1 MPPIA
6 LAAARKAF
14 SSALYLALCLATIG
28 HFVLGAPAD
37 LRPVGALLLVYLLL
51 EVWAASRLILGSA
64 AVLVALGV
72 LAQGGDY
79 GALLVEAG
87 ARCLPFL
94 VLFLAVLCLQ
104 GPALASPALRA
115 IGCFV
120 AAQPP
125 GRRFA
130 GMALAGH
137 LLGAVLNVAGLL
149 LVLSLRDPKL
159 APCDQ
164 MRLTAGAMRGFGA
177 AAAWSPLFVAMSVVL
192 AALPSLSWLEIAWRS
207 GLVAAA
213 ILLLAWV
220 WNRIERGRGGG
231 TAPTTARGA
240 PLGAAPAR
248 LTPGPMARAALIL
261 AALFVPVIWLFEAY
275 GLAIPI
281 ALGLVAPAMAATW
294 QASQAPAG
302 ARPGT
307 RTTAAARRGRDV
319 FRGLPGLR
327 NEALL
332 FFAANTFGL
341 GVSAALDPVLLVRLS
356 AVLPGAGLSIPILIM
371 TGLLVA
377 GLGVHPIVIVVAVGT
392 VLSPELLHLSD
403 METALALL
411 VVWGMGAIMSPFS
424 GTVLQVARLTNCS
437 PFRVA
442 WVWNARFS
450 LAIGLPVSAVV
461 YAVARLL

>member
-1 MPPIA
+1 MPPITF
-6 LAAARKAF
+6 AAARKTF
-14 SSALYLALCLATIG
+14 SSALYLALCLATIA
-28 HFVLGAPAD
+28 HFVLGAPSD

-51 EVWAASRLILGSA
+51 EIWAASRLILGSA
-64 AVLVALGV
+64 AVLVALGL

-79 GALLVEAG
+79 GALLVDAG
-87 ARCLPFL
+87 ARTLPFL

-115 IGCFV
+115 IGGFV

-130 GMALAGH
+130 AMALAGH
-137 LLGAVLNVAGLL
+137 ALGAVLNVAGLL
-149 LVLSLRDPKL
+149 LVLSLRDPRL
-159 APCDQ
+159 APRDQ

-177 AAAWSPLFVAMSVVL
+177 AAVWSPLFVAMSVVL
-192 AALPSLSWLEIAWRS
+192 AALPSLTWLEIAGRS

-213 ILLLAWV
+213 ILLLAWI

-231 TAPTTARGA
+231 TAPITAPRMDPITVPGT
-240 PLGAAPAR
+240 APAR
-248 LTPGPMARAALIL
+248 LAPGTLARAALIL

-275 GLAIPI
+275 DLTIPI
-281 ALGLVAPAMAATW
+281 ALGLVAPAMAVTW

-302 ARPGT
+302 ARG
-307 RTTAAARRGRDV
+307 TAAARRGREV

-341 GVSAALDPVLLVRLS
+341 GLSAALDPVLLARLS
-356 AVLPGAGLSIPILIM
+356 EVLPGSGLSIPILIM
-371 TGLLVA
+371 AGLLVA

>member
-1 MPPIA
+1 MP
-6 LAAARKAF
+6 LAAARKTL
-14 SSALYLALCLATIG
+14 SSALYLGLCLATIG

-37 LRPVGALLLVYLLL
+37 LRPVGAALLVYLLL
-51 EVWAASRLILGSA
+51 EAWSASRLILGSA
-64 AVLVALGV
+64 AVLVALGL
-72 LAQGGDY
+72 LAQGGDAL
-79 GALLVEAG
+79 ALLVEAG
-87 ARCLPFL
+87 GRTLPFL

-104 GPALASPALRA
+104 GPALASPTLRA
-115 IGCFV
+115 IGAFV

-159 APCDQ
+159 APRDQ

-192 AALPSLSWLEIAWRS
+192 AALPSLSWHQIAWRS
-207 GLVAAA
+207 GLVATA
-213 ILLLAWV
+213 ILLLAWI
-220 WNRIERGRGGG
+220 WNRIERCRVSS
-231 TAPTTARGA
+231 THP
-240 PLGAAPAR
+240 GAAPAR
-248 LTPGPMARAALIL
+248 LAPGTLARAALIL

-281 ALGLVAPAMAATW
+281 ALGLVAPAMAGLW

-302 ARPGT
+302 T
-307 RTTAAARRGRDV
+307 RATAATRRGREV
-319 FRGLPGLR
+319 FQGLPGLR

-341 GVSAALDPVLLVRLS
+341 GLSAALDPVLLARLS
-356 AVLPGAGLSIPILIM
+356 EALPGAGLSIPILIM
-371 TGLLVA
+371 GGLLVA

-450 LAIGLPVSAVV
+450 LAIALPVSAVV

>member
-1 MPPIA
+1 MPPIT
-6 LAAARKAF
+6 LAAARKTL
-14 SSALYLALCLATIG
+14 SSALYLGLCLATIA
-28 HFVLGAPAD
+28 HFVIGAPAD
-37 LRPVGALLLVYLLL
+37 LRPVGALLLVFLLL
-51 EVWAASRLILGSA
+51 EVWATSRMILASA
-64 AVLVALGV
+64 AVLVALGL
-72 LAQGGDY
+72 LAQDGGMA
-79 GALLVEAG
+79 ALLIEAG
-87 ARCLPFL
+87 ARTLPFL

-115 IGCFV
+115 IGGFV

-149 LVLSLRDPKL
+149 LVLSLRDSKL
-159 APCDQ
+159 ASRDQ

-207 GLVAAA
+207 GLVAAS
-213 ILLLAWV
+213 ILLFAWI

-231 TAPTTARGA
+231 TVPGVPA
-240 PLGAAPAR
+240 AR
-248 LTPGPMARAALIL
+248 LAPGTLARAALIL
-261 AALFVPVIWLFEAY
+261 AALFVPVIWLFEVY

-281 ALGLVAPAMAATW
+281 ALGLVAPAMSGLW

-302 ARPGT
+302 ARAV
-307 RTTAAARRGRDV
+307 AATRRGRDV
-319 FRGLPGLR
+319 FQNLPGLR

-341 GVSAALDPVLLVRLS
+341 GLSTALDPVLLARLS

-371 TGLLVA
+371 GGLLIA

-424 GTVLQVARLTNCS
+424 GTVLQVARLSNCS

-442 WVWNARFS
+442 WIWNARFS

>member
-1 MPPIA
+1 MPPIT
-6 LAAARKAF
+6 LAAARKGL
-14 SSALYLALCLATIG
+14 SSALYLALCLATVA
-28 HFVLGAPAD
+28 HYVLGAPAD
-37 LRPVGALLLVYLLL
+37 LRPVGAALLVYLLL

-64 AVLVALGV
+64 AVLVALGL
-72 LAQGGDY
+72 LARGGDY
-79 GALLVEAG
+79 VALLVEAG
-87 ARCLPFL
+87 ARTLPFL

-104 GPALASPALRA
+104 GPALASPSLRA
-115 IGCFV
+115 IGGFV

-137 LLGAVLNVAGLL
+137 VLGAVLNVAGLL

-159 APCDQ
+159 APRDQ

-213 ILLLAWV
+213 ILLLAWA
-220 WNRIERGRGGG
+220 WNRIERGRSRGG
-231 TAPTTARGA
+231 ALGA
-240 PLGAAPAR
+240 PPTLLAPGT
-248 LTPGPMARAALIL
+248 LARATLIL
-261 AALFVPVIWLFEAY
+261 AALFLPVIWLFEAY
-275 GLAIPI
+275 GLTIPI
-281 ALGLVAPAMAATW
+281 ALGLVAPAMAGLW

-302 ARPGT
+302 ARG
-307 RTTAAARRGRDV
+307 TAAARRGRDV
-319 FRGLPGLR
+319 FLGLPGLR

-332 FFAANTFGL
+332 FFAANAFWLGL
-341 GVSAALDPVLLVRLS
+341 SAALDPALLARL
-356 AVLPGAGLSIPILIM
+356 AEVLPGAGLSIPILIM
-371 TGLLVA
+371 AGLLIA

-392 VLSPELLHLSD
+392 VLSPEHLHLSD
-403 METALALL
+403 MEAALALL
-411 VVWGMGAIMSPFS
+411 VIWGMGAIMSPFS
-424 GTVLQVARLTNCS
+424 GTVLQVARLSNCS

-442 WVWNARFS
+442 WAWNARFC
-450 LAIGLPVSAVV
+450 LAIGLPISAVV

>member
-6 LAAARKAF
+6 LASARKAL
-14 SSALYLALCLATIG
+14 SSALYLALCLATLG

-37 LRPVGALLLVYLLL
+37 LRPIGAALLAYLLL

-64 AVLVALGV
+64 AVLVALGL
-72 LAQGGDY
+72 LAQGEDY

-87 ARCLPFL
+87 ARTLPFL

-104 GPALASPALRA
+104 GPALASPSLRA
-115 IGCFV
+115 IGGFV

-137 LLGAVLNVAGLL
+137 LLGAVLNLAGLL

-159 APCDQ
+159 APRDQ

-207 GLVAAA
+207 GPVAAA
-213 ILLLAWV
+213 ILLLAAI
-220 WNRIERGRGGG
+220 WNRIERGPGGS
-231 TAPTTARGA
+231 
-240 PLGAAPAR
+240 AAPVVPPVR
-248 LTPGPMARAALIL
+248 LAPGAWARAALIL
-261 AALFVPVIWLFEAY
+261 AALFLPVIWLFEVY
-275 GLAIPI
+275 GFAIPI
-281 ALGLVAPAMAATW
+281 ALGLVAPAMAGLW
-294 QASQAPAG
+294 QASQAPSDTNGAG
-302 ARPGT
+302 AR
-307 RTTAAARRGRDV
+307 AAAAGRRGREV
-319 FRGLPGLR
+319 FLGLPGLR

-341 GVSAALDPVLLVRLS
+341 GLSAALDPALLAGLS
-356 AVLPGAGLSIPILIM
+356 EILPGAGLSIPILIM
-371 TGLLVA
+371 AGLAIA

-392 VLSPELLHLSD
+392 VLSPAHLHLSD
-403 METALALL
+403 METALSLL

-424 GTVLQVARLTNCS
+424 GNVLQVARLSNCS

-442 WVWNARFS
+442 WVWNARFC
-450 LAIGLPVSAVV
+450 LAIGLPISAVV

>member
-1 MPPIA
+1 MPPIT
-6 LAAARKAF
+6 LAAARKTL
-14 SSALYLALCLATIG
+14 SSALYLALCLATIA

-37 LRPVGALLLVYLLL
+37 LHPVGAALLVYLLL
-51 EVWAASRLILGSA
+51 EIWAASRLILGSA
-64 AVLVALGV
+64 AVLVALGL
-72 LAQGGDY
+72 LAQGG
-79 GALLVEAG
+79 GTLALLVEAG
-87 ARCLPFL
+87 ARTLPFL

-115 IGCFV
+115 IGGFV

-159 APCDQ
+159 APRDR

-207 GLVAAA
+207 GLVAAS
-213 ILLLAWV
+213 ILLLAWI

-231 TAPTTARGA
+231 TAPGA
-240 PLGAAPAR
+240 SPGAVPAR
-248 LTPGPMARAALIL
+248 LAPGTLARAALIL
-261 AALFVPVIWLFEAY
+261 AALFVPVIWLFEAF

-281 ALGLVAPAMAATW
+281 ALGLVAPAMAGLW

-302 ARPGT
+302 KRG
-307 RTTAAARRGRDV
+307 TAAARRGRDV

-341 GVSAALDPVLLVRLS
+341 GLSAALDPALLARLS
-356 AVLPGAGLSIPILIM
+356 EVLPGAGLSIPVLIM
-371 TGLLVA
+371 AGLLVA

-403 METALALL
+403 MEAALALL

>member
-1 MPPIA
+1 MPTITF
-6 LAAARKAF
+6 AAARKTL
-14 SSALYLALCLATIG
+14 SSALYLALCLATLG

-37 LRPVGALLLVYLLL
+37 LRPIGAALLAYLLL

-64 AVLVALGV
+64 AVLVALGL
-72 LAQGGDY
+72 LAQGEDY

-87 ARCLPFL
+87 VRNLPFL

-104 GPALASPALRA
+104 GPALASPSLRA
-115 IGCFV
+115 IGGFV

-159 APCDQ
+159 APRDQ

-192 AALPSLSWLEIAWRS
+192 AALPSLSWIEIAWRS
-207 GLVAAA
+207 SVVAAA
-213 ILLLAWV
+213 ILFFAWA
-220 WNRIERGRGGG
+220 WNRVERGRGES
-231 TAPTTARGA
+231 GA
-240 PLGAAPAR
+240 PIGPPVRLASGAW
-248 LTPGPMARAALIL
+248 TRAALIL
-261 AALFVPVIWLFEAY
+261 AALFLPVIWLFEVY

-281 ALGLVAPAMAATW
+281 ALGLVAPAMAGLW
-294 QASQAPAG
+294 QASQAPAKG
-302 ARPGT
+302 RV
-307 RTTAAARRGRDV
+307 AAAGRRGREV
-319 FRGLPGLR
+319 FRSLPGLR
-327 NEALL
+327 NEALI

-341 GVSAALDPVLLVRLS
+341 GLSAALDPAILAQL
-356 AVLPGAGLSIPILIM
+356 AAILPGAGLSIPILIM
-371 TGLLVA
+371 TGLVIA

-392 VLSPELLHLSD
+392 VLSPEHLHLSD
-403 METALALL
+403 MEAALALL

-424 GTVLQVARLTNCS
+424 GNVLQVARMSNCS

-461 YAVARLL
+461 YAVARI

>member
-1 MPPIA
+1 
-6 LAAARKAF
+6 
-14 SSALYLALCLATIG
+14 
-28 HFVLGAPAD
+28 
-37 LRPVGALLLVYLLL
+37 
-51 EVWAASRLILGSA
+51 
-64 AVLVALGV
+64 
-72 LAQGGDY
+72 
-79 GALLVEAG
+79 
-87 ARCLPFL
+87 
-94 VLFLAVLCLQ
+94 
-104 GPALASPALRA
+104 
-115 IGCFV
+115 
-120 AAQPP
+120 
-125 GRRFA
+125 
-130 GMALAGH
+130 
-137 LLGAVLNVAGLL
+137 
-149 LVLSLRDPKL
+149 
-159 APCDQ
+159 
-164 MRLTAGAMRGFGA
+164 
-177 AAAWSPLFVAMSVVL
+177 MSVVL
-192 AALPSLSWLEIAWRS
+192 AALPNLSWLEIAWRS

-213 ILLLAWV
+213 ILLFAWI

-231 TAPTTARGA
+231 GA
-240 PLGAAPAR
+240 VGTPPAR
-248 LTPGPMARAALIL
+248 LAPGTLARAALIL

-275 GLAIPI
+275 HLTIPI
-281 ALGLVAPAMAATW
+281 ALGLVAPAMAGLW
-294 QASQAPAG
+294 QARQAPAG
-302 ARPGT
+302 KRG
-307 RTTAAARRGRDV
+307 TAAARRGREV

-341 GVSAALDPVLLVRLS
+341 GLSAALDPVLLARLS
-356 AVLPGAGLSIPILIM
+356 EVLPGAGLSIPILIM
-371 TGLLVA
+371 AGLVVA

>member
-1 MPPIA
+1 MPPIPIA
-6 LAAARKAF
+6 SARKAL
-14 SSALYLALCLATIG
+14 SSALYLGLCLATIS

-37 LRPVGALLLVYLLL
+37 LGPVGAVLLIYLLL
-51 EVWAASRLILGSA
+51 EIWAASRLILASA
-64 AVLVALGV
+64 AVLVVLGL

-79 GALLVEAG
+79 MALLVEAG
-87 ARCLPFL
+87 ARTLPFL

-104 GPALASPALRA
+104 GPALASPTLRA
-115 IGCFV
+115 IGGFV

-159 APCDQ
+159 APRDQ

-207 GLVAAA
+207 SVIAVT

-220 WNRIERGRGGG
+220 WNRIERGGGG
-231 TAPTTARGA
+231 GA
-240 PLGAAPAR
+240 GEA
-248 LTPGPMARAALIL
+248 TPGPPPQLAPGAWARATLIL
-261 AALFVPVIWLFEAY
+261 ATLFLPVIWLFEAHD
-275 GLAIPI
+275 LSIPI
-281 ALGLVAPAMAATW
+281 ALGLVAPVMAGLW
-294 QASQAPAG
+294 QASQAPFG
-302 ARPGT
+302 ARG
-307 RTTAAARRGRDV
+307 AAAAGRAREV
-319 FRGLPGLR
+319 FLGLPGLR

-332 FFAANTFGL
+332 FFAANAFGL
-341 GVSAALDPVLLVRLS
+341 GLSAALDPALLAQLS
-356 AVLPGAGLSIPILIM
+356 DILPGAGLSIPILIM
-371 TGLLVA
+371 AGLLIA

-392 VLSPELLHLSD
+392 VLSPEHLHLTD
-403 METALALL
+403 MEAALSLL
-411 VVWGMGAIMSPFS
+411 VIWGMGAIMSPFS
-424 GTVLQVARLTNCS
+424 GTVLQVARLSNCS

-442 WVWNARFS
+442 WIWNARFS
-450 LAIGLPVSAVV
+450 LAIGLPISAVV

>member
-1 MPPIA
+1 MPPITA
-6 LAAARKAF
+6 AAARKTL
-14 SSALYLALCLATIG
+14 SSALYLGLCLATLG

-37 LRPVGALLLVYLLL
+37 LRLLGALLLVYLLL
-51 EVWAASRLILGSA
+51 EAWSANRLILGSA
-64 AVLVALGV
+64 AALVALGL
-72 LAQGGDY
+72 LAQGG
-79 GALLVEAG
+79 GALALLVEAG
-87 ARCLPFL
+87 VRTLPFL

-104 GPALASPALRA
+104 GPALASPTLRS
-115 IGCFV
+115 IGDFV

-137 LLGAVLNVAGLL
+137 VLGAVLNVAGLL

-159 APCDQ
+159 SPRDQ

-177 AAAWSPLFVAMSVVL
+177 AATWSPLFVAMSVVL
-192 AALPSLSWLEIAWRS
+192 AALPNLSWIEIAWRS
-207 GLVAAA
+207 GLVAAS
-213 ILLLAWV
+213 ILLLAWI
-220 WNRIERGRGGG
+220 WNRIERGRGGSM
-231 TAPTTARGA
+231 TGA
-240 PLGAAPAR
+240 PPAR
-248 LTPGPMARAALIL
+248 LAPGTLARAVLIL
-261 AALFVPVIWLFEAY
+261 ATLFVPVIWLFEAY

-281 ALGLVAPAMAATW
+281 ALGLVAPVMAAAW
-294 QASQAPAG
+294 QARQAPAG
-302 ARPGT
+302 AQGAGARGS
-307 RTTAAARRGRDV
+307 AVARRGREV
-319 FRGLPGLR
+319 FQGLPGLR

-332 FFAANTFGL
+332 FFAANSFGL
-341 GVSAALDPVLLVRLS
+341 GLSAALEPALLAQLS
-356 AVLPGAGLSIPILIM
+356 EALPGDGMSIPILIM
-371 TGLLVA
+371 GGLVVA

-424 GTVLQVARLTNCS
+424 GNVLQVARLSNCS

-450 LAIGLPVSAVV
+450 LAIGLPISAVV
-461 YAVARLL
+461 YAVANLL

>member
-1 MPPIA
+1 MPPIT
-6 LAAARKAF
+6 LAAARKTL
-14 SSALYLALCLATIG
+14 SSALYLALCLATIA
-28 HFVLGAPAD
+28 HYVLGAPSD
-37 LRPVGALLLVYLLL
+37 LRPIGALLLVYLLL
-51 EVWAASRLILGSA
+51 EIWAASRLILGSA
-64 AVLVALGV
+64 AVLVAFGL
-72 LAQGGDY
+72 LAQGGDTL
-79 GALLVEAG
+79 ALLVEAG
-87 ARCLPFL
+87 ARTLPFL

-104 GPALASPALRA
+104 GPALASPTLRA
-115 IGCFV
+115 IGGFV

-159 APCDQ
+159 APRDQ

-177 AAAWSPLFVAMSVVL
+177 AATWSPLFVAMSVVL
-192 AALPSLSWLEIAWRS
+192 AALPNLSWLEIAWRS

-213 ILLLAWV
+213 ILLFAWI

-231 TAPTTARGA
+231 GA
-240 PLGAAPAR
+240 VGTPPAR
-248 LTPGPMARAALIL
+248 LAPGTLARAALIL

-275 GLAIPI
+275 RLAIPI
-281 ALGLVAPAMAATW
+281 ALGLVAPALAGLW
-294 QASQAPAG
+294 QARQAPAG
-302 ARPGT
+302 KRG
-307 RTTAAARRGRDV
+307 TAAARRGREV

-341 GVSAALDPVLLVRLS
+341 GLSAALDPVLLARLS
-356 AVLPGAGLSIPILIM
+356 EVLPGAGLSIPILIM
-371 TGLLVA
+371 AGLVVA

-450 LAIGLPVSAVV
+450 LAIGVPVSAVV

>member
-1 MPPIA
+1 MPPII
-6 LAAARKAF
+6 LAAARKTL
-14 SSALYLALCLATIG
+14 SSALYLALCLATIA
-28 HFVLGAPAD
+28 HYVLGAPSD
-37 LRPVGALLLVYLLL
+37 LRPIGALLLVYLLL
-51 EVWAASRLILGSA
+51 EIWAASRLILGSA
-64 AVLVALGV
+64 AVLVAFGL
-72 LAQGGDY
+72 LAQGGDTL
-79 GALLVEAG
+79 ALLVEAG
-87 ARCLPFL
+87 ARTLPFL

-104 GPALASPALRA
+104 GPALASPTLRA
-115 IGCFV
+115 IGGFV

-159 APCDQ
+159 APRDQ

-177 AAAWSPLFVAMSVVL
+177 AATWSPLFVAMSVVL
-192 AALPSLSWLEIAWRS
+192 AALPNLSWLEIAWRS

-213 ILLLAWV
+213 ILLFAWI

-231 TAPTTARGA
+231 GA
-240 PLGAAPAR
+240 VGTPPAR
-248 LTPGPMARAALIL
+248 LAPGTLARAALIL

-275 GLAIPI
+275 RLAIPI
-281 ALGLVAPAMAATW
+281 ALGLVAPAMAGLW
-294 QASQAPAG
+294 QARQAPAG
-302 ARPGT
+302 KRG
-307 RTTAAARRGRDV
+307 TAAARRGREV

-341 GVSAALDPVLLVRLS
+341 GLSAALDPVLLARLS
-356 AVLPGAGLSIPILIM
+356 EVLPGAGLSIPILIM
-371 TGLLVA
+371 AGLVVA

-392 VLSPELLHLSD
+392 VLSPELLHLSE

>member
-1 MPPIA
+1 MPPII
-6 LAAARKAF
+6 LAAARKTL
-14 SSALYLALCLATIG
+14 SSALYLALCLATIA
-28 HFVLGAPAD
+28 HYVLGAPSD
-37 LRPVGALLLVYLLL
+37 LRPIGALLLVYLLL
-51 EVWAASRLILGSA
+51 EIWAASRLILGSA
-64 AVLVALGV
+64 AVLVALGL
-72 LAQGGDY
+72 LAQGG
-79 GALLVEAG
+79 GTLALLVEAG
-87 ARCLPFL
+87 ARTLPFL

-104 GPALASPALRA
+104 GPALASPTLRA
-115 IGCFV
+115 IGGLV

-159 APCDQ
+159 APRDQ

-177 AAAWSPLFVAMSVVL
+177 AATWSPLFVAMSVVL
-192 AALPSLSWLEIAWRS
+192 AALPNLSWLEIAWRS

-213 ILLLAWV
+213 ILLFAWI

-231 TAPTTARGA
+231 GAVGA
-240 PLGAAPAR
+240 PPAR
-248 LTPGPMARAALIL
+248 LAPGTLARAALIL

-275 GLAIPI
+275 HLAIPI
-281 ALGLVAPAMAATW
+281 ALGLVAPAMAVTW
-294 QASQAPAG
+294 QARQAPAG
-302 ARPGT
+302 KRGI
-307 RTTAAARRGRDV
+307 AAARRGREV

-332 FFAANTFGL
+332 FFAANTFALGL
-341 GVSAALDPVLLVRLS
+341 SAALDPVLLARLS
-356 AVLPGAGLSIPILIM
+356 EVLPGAGLSIPILIM
-371 TGLLVA
+371 AGLVVA

>member
-1 MPPIA
+1 MPPITA
-6 LAAARKAF
+6 TAARKGL
-14 SSALYLALCLATIG
+14 SSALYLALCLATIS
-28 HFVLGAPAD
+28 HFVLGAPSD
-37 LRPVGALLLVYLLL
+37 LRPVGAALLVYLLL
-51 EVWAASRLILGSA
+51 EVWVASRLILGSA
-64 AVLVALGV
+64 AVLVALGL
-72 LAQGGDY
+72 LARGGDIT
-79 GALLVEAG
+79 ALLVEAG
-87 ARCLPFL
+87 VRTLPFL

-104 GPALASPALRA
+104 GPALASPTLRA
-115 IGCFV
+115 IGGYV

-159 APCDQ
+159 APRDQ

-213 ILLLAWV
+213 ILLLAWA
-220 WNRIERGRGGG
+220 WNRIERGRGIS
-231 TAPTTARGA
+231 APV
-240 PLGAAPAR
+240 PPPAR
-248 LTPGPMARAALIL
+248 LAPGTMARAVLIL
-261 AALFVPVIWLFEAY
+261 AALFVPVIWLFEAH

-281 ALGLVAPAMAATW
+281 ALGLVAPVMAGLW
-294 QASQAPAG
+294 EGVQAPAG
-302 ARPGT
+302 ARG
-307 RTTAAARRGRDV
+307 AAVAGRAHAV
-319 FRGLPGLR
+319 FQGLPGLR
-327 NEALL
+327 NEAIL

-341 GVSAALDPVLLVRLS
+341 GLSAALDPELLARLS
-356 AVLPGAGLSIPILIM
+356 EALPGAGLSIPILIM
-371 TGLLVA
+371 AGLAIA

-403 METALALL
+403 METALSLL
-411 VVWGMGAIMSPFS
+411 VIWGMGAIMSPFS

-442 WVWNARFS
+442 WGWNARFS

-461 YAVARLL
+461 YIVARLL

>member
-1 MPPIA
+1 MPPIPI
-6 LAAARKAF
+6 AAARKAL
-14 SSALYLALCLATIG
+14 SSALYLALCLVTLG

-37 LRPVGALLLVYLLL
+37 PRPIGAALLVFLLL

-64 AVLVALGV
+64 AVLVALGL
-72 LAQGGDY
+72 LAQGGDTMT
-79 GALLVEAG
+79 LLVEAG
-87 ARCLPFL
+87 VRTLPFL

-104 GPALASPALRA
+104 GPALASPTLRA
-115 IGCFV
+115 IGGLV

-149 LVLSLRDPKL
+149 LVLSLRDAKL
-159 APCDQ
+159 APRDQ

-213 ILLLAWV
+213 ILLLAWA
-220 WNRIERGRGGG
+220 WNRVERGRGAARAATSG
-231 TAPTTARGA
+231 TPPAG
-240 PLGAAPAR
+240 LAAA
-248 LTPGPMARAALIL
+248 GWARAALIL
-261 AALFVPVIWLFEAY
+261 AALFLPVVWLFEVH

-294 QASQAPAG
+294 QATQAPAG
-302 ARPGT
+302 ARV
-307 RTTAAARRGRDV
+307 TAAARRARDV
-319 FRGLPGLR
+319 FQGLPDLR

-332 FFAANTFGL
+332 FFAANAFGL
-341 GVSAALDPVLLVRLS
+341 GLSAALDPALLARL
-356 AVLPGAGLSIPILIM
+356 AEVLPGAGLSLPILIM
-371 TGLLVA
+371 AGLLIA

-392 VLSPELLHLSD
+392 VLSPEHLHLSD
-403 METALALL
+403 MEAALALL
-411 VVWGMGAIMSPFS
+411 VIWGMGAIMSPFS
-424 GTVLQVARLTNCS
+424 GTVLQVARLSNCS

-450 LAIGLPVSAVV
+450 LAIGVPVSAVV